1 MKIKKQSILFLPYWI
16 LLFLFQVYLIAMT
29 IFLKVDKNIN
39 DSYLFST
46 INQIFLIAPS
56 YITQLLLVLLMLCLF
71 LNFFLVKIYYAK
83 RNIQLDNK
91 QMKKSNNLN
100 VFLYSLVSLLLTFII
115 NIIIIFSKQNYF
127 KIINQRTQQKKLVYL
142 QYTQAFEF
150 LYVYIFRLIYWFGL
164 NLLFIKITNNVR
176 KGILFFFILIIIY
189 LISLVLG
196 ILLYQ
201 IVHDRL
207 INYIIILL
215 SSIVFPEIINSIYSL
230 KNITMTMSPLL
241 SNIYLINLVYIPA
254 FILLI
259 VLIAKLNSKPFMT
272 IKIKTTKF

>member
-91 QMKKSNNLN
+91 QMKKLYLN

>member
-1 MKIKKQSILFLPYWI
+1 MKNKKQDILFLPYWI

-29 IFLKVDKNIN
+29 MFLKADKNIN

-91 QMKKSNNLN
+91 QMKKLYLN
-100 VFLYSLVSLLLTFII
+100 VFLYSLVSLLLTFVI
-115 NIIIIFSKQNYF
+115 NIIIIFNKQNYF
-127 KIINQRTQQKKLVYL
+127 EIINQRTQQKKLVYL
-142 QYTQAFEF
+142 HYTKAFEF

-164 NLLFIKITNNVR
+164 NLLFVKITNNLR

-189 LISLVLG
+189 LISLILG

-201 IVHDRL
+201 IVHDWL

-215 SSIVFPEIINSIYSL
+215 SSIFFPEIINSVYSL
-230 KNITMTMSPLL
+230 KNITMTMNPLFN
-241 SNIYLINLVYIPA
+241 NIYLINLVYIPT

-259 VLIAKLNSKPFMT
+259 ALIAKLNSKPFMT
-272 IKIKTTKF
+272 VKIKTTKF

>member
-1 MKIKKQSILFLPYWI
+1 MKNKKQNILFLPYWI

-29 IFLKVDKNIN
+29 MFLKVDKEIN

-56 YITQLLLVLLMLCLF
+56 YITQLLLFLLMLSLF

-91 QMKKSNNLN
+91 QMKKLYLN
-100 VFLYSLVSLLLTFII
+100 IFLYSLVSLLLTFVI

-127 KIINQRTQQKKLVYL
+127 EIINQRTQQKKLVYL
-142 QYTQAFEF
+142 QYTKAFEF

-164 NLLFIKITNNVR
+164 NLLFVKITNNLR

-189 LISLVLG
+189 LISLILG

-201 IVHDRL
+201 IVHDWL

-215 SSIVFPEIINSIYSL
+215 SSIFFPEIINSVYSL
-230 KNITMTMSPLL
+230 KNITMTMNPLFN
-241 SNIYLINLVYIPA
+241 NIYLINLVYIPT

>member
-1 MKIKKQSILFLPYWI
+1 MKIKKQNILFLPYWI

-29 IFLKVDKNIN
+29 MFLKADKNIN

-91 QMKKSNNLN
+91 QMKKLYLN
-100 VFLYSLVSLLLTFII
+100 VFLYSLVSLLLTFVI

-127 KIINQRTQQKKLVYL
+127 EIINQRTQQKKLVYL
-142 QYTQAFEF
+142 QYTKAFEF

-164 NLLFIKITNNVR
+164 NLLFVKITNNLR

-189 LISLVLG
+189 LISLILG

-201 IVHDRL
+201 VVHDRL

-215 SSIVFPEIINSIYSL
+215 SSIFFPEIINSIYSL
-230 KNITMTMSPLL
+230 QNITMTMNPLF
-241 SNIYLINLVYIPA
+241 SNIYLINLVYIPT

>member
-1 MKIKKQSILFLPYWI
+1 MKIKKQNILFLPYWI

-29 IFLKVDKNIN
+29 MFLKADKNIN

-56 YITQLLLVLLMLCLF
+56 YITQLFLLLLMLCLF

-91 QMKKSNNLN
+91 QMNKLYLN
-100 VFLYSLVSLLLTFII
+100 IFLYSLVSLLLTFVI
-115 NIIIIFSKQNYF
+115 NIIIIFNKQNYF
-127 KIINQRTQQKKLVYL
+127 EIINQRTQQKKLVYL
-142 QYTQAFEF
+142 HYTKAFEF

-215 SSIVFPEIINSIYSL
+215 SSIVFPEIINSLYSL

>member
-1 MKIKKQSILFLPYWI
+1 MKIKKQDILFLPYWI

-29 IFLKVDKNIN
+29 MFLKADKNIN

-91 QMKKSNNLN
+91 QMKKLYLN
-100 VFLYSLVSLLLTFII
+100 VFLYSLVSLLLTFVI
-115 NIIIIFSKQNYF
+115 NIIIIFNKQNYF
-127 KIINQRTQQKKLVYL
+127 EIINQRTQQKKLVYL
-142 QYTQAFEF
+142 HYTKAFEF

-189 LISLVLG
+189 LISLILG

-215 SSIVFPEIINSIYSL
+215 SSIVFPEIINSLYSL

-259 VLIAKLNSKPFMT
+259 VLIAKLNSNPFMT
-272 IKIKTTKF
+272 ITIKTTKF

>member
-1 MKIKKQSILFLPYWI
+1 MKIKKQNILFLPYWI

-29 IFLKVDKNIN
+29 MFLKVDKEIN

-91 QMKKSNNLN
+91 QMKKLYLN
-100 VFLYSLVSLLLTFII
+100 IFLCSLVSLLLTFVI

-127 KIINQRTQQKKLVYL
+127 EIINQRTQQKKLVYL
-142 QYTQAFEF
+142 HYTKAFEF

-189 LISLVLG
+189 LISLILG

-215 SSIVFPEIINSIYSL
+215 SSIVFPEIINSLYSL

>member
-1 MKIKKQSILFLPYWI
+1 MKIKKQNILFLPYWI

-91 QMKKSNNLN
+91 QMNKLYLN
-100 VFLYSLVSLLLTFII
+100 IFLYSLVSLLLTFVI

-127 KIINQRTQQKKLVYL
+127 EIINQRTQQKKLVYL
-142 QYTQAFEF
+142 QYTKAFEF

-176 KGILFFFILIIIY
+176 KWILFFFILIIVY

-215 SSIVFPEIINSIYSL
+215 SSIVFPEIINSVYSL
-230 KNITMTMSPLL
+230 KNITMTMNPLF
-241 SNIYLINLVYIPA
+241 SNIYLINLVYIPT

-259 VLIAKLNSKPFMT
+259 SLIVKLNSKPFMT
-272 IKIKTTKF
+272 IKTTKF

>member
-1 MKIKKQSILFLPYWI
+1 MKIKKQNILFLPYWI

-29 IFLKVDKNIN
+29 MFLKADKNIN

-56 YITQLLLVLLMLCLF
+56 YITQLLLLLLMLSLF

-91 QMKKSNNLN
+91 QMNKLYLN
-100 VFLYSLVSLLLTFII
+100 IFLYSLVSLLLTFVI
-115 NIIIIFSKQNYF
+115 NIIIIFNKQNYF
-127 KIINQRTQQKKLVYL
+127 EIINQRTQQKKLVYL
-142 QYTQAFEF
+142 QYTKAFEF

-176 KGILFFFILIIIY
+176 KGILFLFILIIVY
-189 LISLVLG
+189 LISLILG

-215 SSIVFPEIINSIYSL
+215 SSIFFPEIINSLFSL
-230 KNITMTMSPLL
+230 KNITMTMNPLF
-241 SNIYLINLVYIPA
+241 SNIYLINLVYIPT

-259 VLIAKLNSKPFMT
+259 ILIAKLNSKPFIT

>member
-1 MKIKKQSILFLPYWI
+1 MKIKKQNILFLPYWI

-29 IFLKVDKNIN
+29 MFLKADKNIN

-91 QMKKSNNLN
+91 QMKKLYLN

-127 KIINQRTQQKKLVYL
+127 EIINQRTQQKKLVYL
-142 QYTQAFEF
+142 QYTKTFEF

-164 NLLFIKITNNVR
+164 NLLFVKITNNLR

-189 LISLVLG
+189 LISLILG

-201 IVHDRL
+201 IVHDWL

-215 SSIVFPEIINSIYSL
+215 SSIFFPEIINSIYSL
-230 KNITMTMSPLL
+230 KNITMTMNPLFN
-241 SNIYLINLVYIPA
+241 NIYLINLVYIPT

>member
-1 MKIKKQSILFLPYWI
+1 MKIKKQDILFLPYWI

-29 IFLKVDKNIN
+29 MFLKANKNIN

-56 YITQLLLVLLMLCLF
+56 YITQLLLLLLMLCLF

-91 QMKKSNNLN
+91 QMNKLYLN
-100 VFLYSLVSLLLTFII
+100 IFLYSLVSLLLTFVI

-127 KIINQRTQQKKLVYL
+127 EIINQRTQQKKLVYL
-142 QYTQAFEF
+142 QYTKAFEF
-150 LYVYIFRLIYWFGL
+150 LYVYIFRLMYWFGL

-176 KGILFFFILIIIY
+176 KGILFFFILIIVY
-189 LISLVLG
+189 LISLILG

-201 IVHDRL
+201 IVHDWL

-215 SSIVFPEIINSIYSL
+215 SSIVFPEIINSVYSL
-230 KNITMTMSPLL
+230 KNITMTMNPLFN
-241 SNIYLINLVYIPA
+241 NIYLINLVYIPT

-259 VLIAKLNSKPFMT
+259 VLIAKLNNKPFMT

>member
-1 MKIKKQSILFLPYWI
+1 MKIKKQDILFLPYWI

-29 IFLKVDKNIN
+29 MFLKADKNIN

-56 YITQLLLVLLMLCLF
+56 YITQLLLLLLMLCLF

-91 QMKKSNNLN
+91 QMNKLYLN
-100 VFLYSLVSLLLTFII
+100 IFLYSLVSLLLTFVI

-127 KIINQRTQQKKLVYL
+127 EIINQRTQQKKLVYL
-142 QYTQAFEF
+142 HYTKAFEF

-189 LISLVLG
+189 LISLILG

-215 SSIVFPEIINSIYSL
+215 SSIFFPEIINSLYSL

-259 VLIAKLNSKPFMT
+259 SLIAKLNSKPFMT
-272 IKIKTTKF
+272 IKIKITKF

>member
-1 MKIKKQSILFLPYWI
+1 MKIKKQNILFLPYWI

-29 IFLKVDKNIN
+29 MFLKADKNIN

-91 QMKKSNNLN
+91 QMKKLYLN
-100 VFLYSLVSLLLTFII
+100 VFLYSLVSLLLTFLI

-142 QYTQAFEF
+142 HYTKAFEF

-189 LISLVLG
+189 LISLILG

-201 IVHDRL
+201 IIHDRL

-215 SSIVFPEIINSIYSL
+215 SSIVFPEIINSLYSL

-254 FILLI
+254 LILLI

>member
-1 MKIKKQSILFLPYWI
+1 MKIKKQNILFLPYWI

-83 RNIQLDNK
+83 RNIQLYNK
-91 QMKKSNNLN
+91 QMNKLYLN
-100 VFLYSLVSLLLTFII
+100 IFLYSLVSLLLTFVI

-127 KIINQRTQQKKLVYL
+127 EIINQRTQQKKLVYL
-142 QYTQAFEF
+142 QYTKAFEF

-176 KGILFFFILIIIY
+176 KWILFFFILIIVY

-230 KNITMTMSPLL
+230 KNITMTMNPLFN
-241 SNIYLINLVYIPA
+241 NIYLINLVYIPT

>member
-1 MKIKKQSILFLPYWI
+1 MKIKKQNILFLPYWI

-29 IFLKVDKNIN
+29 MFLKVDKEIN

-56 YITQLLLVLLMLCLF
+56 YITQLLLLLLMLCLF

-91 QMKKSNNLN
+91 QMNKLYLN
-100 VFLYSLVSLLLTFII
+100 IFLYSLVSLLLTFVI
-115 NIIIIFSKQNYF
+115 NIIIIFNKQNYF
-127 KIINQRTQQKKLVYL
+127 EIINQRTQQKKLVYL
-142 QYTQAFEF
+142 HYTKAFEF

-215 SSIVFPEIINSIYSL
+215 SSIFFPEIINSLYSL
-230 KNITMTMSPLL
+230 KNITMTMNPLFN
-241 SNIYLINLVYIPA
+241 NIYLINLVYIPA

>member
-1 MKIKKQSILFLPYWI
+1 MKNKKQNILFLPYWI

-29 IFLKVDKNIN
+29 MFLKADKNIN

-91 QMKKSNNLN
+91 QMNKLYLN
-100 VFLYSLVSLLLTFII
+100 IFLYSLVSLLLTFVI
-115 NIIIIFSKQNYF
+115 NIIIIFNKQNYF
-127 KIINQRTQQKKLVYL
+127 EIINQRTQQKKLVYL
-142 QYTQAFEF
+142 HYTKAFEF

-189 LISLVLG
+189 LISLILG

-215 SSIVFPEIINSIYSL
+215 SSIVFPEIINSLYSL
-230 KNITMTMSPLL
+230 KNITRTMSPLFN
-241 SNIYLINLVYIPA
+241 NIYLINLVYIPT

-259 VLIAKLNSKPFMT
+259 ALIAKLNSKPFMT
-272 IKIKTTKF
+272 VKIKTTKF

>member
-1 MKIKKQSILFLPYWI
+1 MKNKKQNILFLPYWI

-29 IFLKVDKNIN
+29 MFLKVDKEIN

-56 YITQLLLVLLMLCLF
+56 YITQLLLFLLMLSLF

-91 QMKKSNNLN
+91 QMNKLYLN
-100 VFLYSLVSLLLTFII
+100 IFLYSLVSLLLTFVI
-115 NIIIIFSKQNYF
+115 NIIIIFNKQNYF
-127 KIINQRTQQKKLVYL
+127 EIINQRTQQKKLVYL
-142 QYTQAFEF
+142 HYTKAFEF

-164 NLLFIKITNNVR
+164 NLLFTKITNNVR

-189 LISLVLG
+189 LISLILG

-201 IVHDRL
+201 IVHDWL

-215 SSIVFPEIINSIYSL
+215 SSIFFPEIINSVYSL
-230 KNITMTMSPLL
+230 KNITMTMNPLFN
-241 SNIYLINLVYIPA
+241 NIYLINLVYIPT

-259 VLIAKLNSKPFMT
+259 VLIAKLNSKPFIT

>member
-1 MKIKKQSILFLPYWI
+1 MKIKKQNILFLPYWI

-29 IFLKVDKNIN
+29 MFLKADKNIN

-83 RNIQLDNK
+83 RNMQLDNK
-91 QMKKSNNLN
+91 QMKKLYLN
-100 VFLYSLVSLLLTFII
+100 VFLYSLVSLLLTFVI

-127 KIINQRTQQKKLVYL
+127 EIINQRTQQRKLVYL
-142 QYTQAFEF
+142 QYTKAFEF

-164 NLLFIKITNNVR
+164 NLLFIKITNNLR

-189 LISLVLG
+189 LISLILG

-201 IVHDRL
+201 IVHDWL
-207 INYIIILL
+207 TNYIIILL
-215 SSIVFPEIINSIYSL
+215 SSIVFPEIINSLYSL
-230 KNITMTMSPLL
+230 KNITMTMNPLFN
-241 SNIYLINLVYIPA
+241 NIYLINLVYIPT

-259 VLIAKLNSKPFMT
+259 ALIAKLNSKPFMT
-272 IKIKTTKF
+272 VKIKTTKF

>member
-1 MKIKKQSILFLPYWI
+1 MKIKKQNILFLPYWI

-29 IFLKVDKNIN
+29 MFLKADKNIN

-56 YITQLLLVLLMLCLF
+56 YITQLLLLLLMLCLF

-91 QMKKSNNLN
+91 QMNKLYLN
-100 VFLYSLVSLLLTFII
+100 IFLYSLVSLLLTFLI

-127 KIINQRTQQKKLVYL
+127 EIINQRTQQKKLVYL
-142 QYTQAFEF
+142 QYTKAFEF

-164 NLLFIKITNNVR
+164 NLLFIKITNNLR

-189 LISLVLG
+189 LISLILG

-201 IVHDRL
+201 IVHDWL

-215 SSIVFPEIINSIYSL
+215 SSIFFPEIINSVYSL
-230 KNITMTMSPLL
+230 KNITMTMNPLFN
-241 SNIYLINLVYIPA
+241 NIYLINLVYIPT

-259 VLIAKLNSKPFMT
+259 VLITKLNSKPFIT

>member
-1 MKIKKQSILFLPYWI
+1 MKIKKQNILFLPYWI

-29 IFLKVDKNIN
+29 MFLKADKNIN

-91 QMKKSNNLN
+91 QMKKLYLN
-100 VFLYSLVSLLLTFII
+100 VFLYSLVSLLLTFLI

-142 QYTQAFEF
+142 HYTKAFEF

-189 LISLVLG
+189 LISLILG

-215 SSIVFPEIINSIYSL
+215 SSIVFPEIINSLYSL

>member
-1 MKIKKQSILFLPYWI
+1 MKNKKQNILFLPYWI

-29 IFLKVDKNIN
+29 MFLKVDKEIN

-91 QMKKSNNLN
+91 QMKKLYLN
-100 VFLYSLVSLLLTFII
+100 IFLYSLVSLLLTFVI

-164 NLLFIKITNNVR
+164 NLLFVKITNNVR

-189 LISLVLG
+189 LISLILG

-215 SSIVFPEIINSIYSL
+215 SSIVFPEIINSLYSL

-241 SNIYLINLVYIPA
+241 SNIYLINLVYIPV

-259 VLIAKLNSKPFMT
+259 VLIAKLNSKPFIT

>member
-1 MKIKKQSILFLPYWI
+1 MKIKKQNILFLPYWI

-29 IFLKVDKNIN
+29 MFLKVDKEIN

-91 QMKKSNNLN
+91 QMKKLYLN
-100 VFLYSLVSLLLTFII
+100 IFLYSLVSLLLTFII

-127 KIINQRTQQKKLVYL
+127 EIINQRTQQKKLVYL
-142 QYTQAFEF
+142 QYTKAFEF

-164 NLLFIKITNNVR
+164 NLLFVKITNNVR

-189 LISLVLG
+189 LISLILG

-201 IVHDRL
+201 IVHDWL

-215 SSIVFPEIINSIYSL
+215 SSIFFPEIINSVYSL
-230 KNITMTMSPLL
+230 KNITMTMNPLFN
-241 SNIYLINLVYIPA
+241 NIYLINLVYIPT

>member
-1 MKIKKQSILFLPYWI
+1 MKIKKQDILFLPYWI

-29 IFLKVDKNIN
+29 MFLKADKNIN

-91 QMKKSNNLN
+91 QMKKLYLN
-100 VFLYSLVSLLLTFII
+100 VFLYSLVSLLLTFVI
-115 NIIIIFSKQNYF
+115 NIIIIFNKQNYF
-127 KIINQRTQQKKLVYL
+127 EIINQRTQQKKLVYL
-142 QYTQAFEF
+142 HYTKAFEF

-189 LISLVLG
+189 LISLILG

-215 SSIVFPEIINSIYSL
+215 SSIFFPEIINSLFSL
-230 KNITMTMSPLL
+230 KNITMTMNPLF
-241 SNIYLINLVYIPA
+241 SNIYLINLVYIPT

-259 VLIAKLNSKPFMT
+259 ILIAKLNSKPFMT
-272 IKIKTTKF
+272 IKIKTAKF